1 MGQNVKTGSKITTK
15 EKTSLKVH
23 KSLKQKYIY
32 IQLTNRSGQNL
43 AFSSVWSFFSEFE
56 SV

>member
-43 AFSSVWSFFSEFE
+43 AFSSV
-56 SV
+56 